1 MWGKISPPK
10 LSGSRVSSEA
20 RQVAG
25 WVRAGS
31 RFQKPER
38 RKGSPLSPLRV
49 SFRQRAAAWRTAV
62 NAAVERER
70 EGGRAEGIASPL
82 PPGERPSRSMGG
94 VGGRRGE
101 EGAQRKVSGPAF
113 LRLSKGLT

>member
-1 MWGKISPPK
+1 MQPPLGEGGGGRKISPPK

-49 SFRQRAAAWRTAV
+49 SFRQRAAAWPTAV

-70 EGGRAEGIASPL
+70 EREGGLRGSLHLSRPESGQVAAWEG
-82 PPGERPSRSMGG
+82 
-94 VGGRRGE
+94 
-101 EGAQRKVSGPAF
+101 
-113 LRLSKGLT
+113 